1 MPAIARTLLS
11 LHFFIIPTGVV
22 TVNVLRCAAATL
34 ACAALLVAPLAAQGG
49 GGAPRPTGVPGI
61 ATVDTTGVGALIDQG
76 MNKSQVMKN
85 LQYLTDVIGPRL
97 TGSPAVRAANDWTMK
112 QFQGYG
118 LDAHLE
124 QWNFGGTWERGPMW
138 MRLTAPRAHDVAAAS
153 WAWTPGTGGK
163 PVTGPVVR
171 IDASTPESL
180 AVNKGKVKGA
190 WVMLRAPAVVWNN
203 DGPPMSAADS
213 QRQRDFFRTFQQQA
227 PRDSAAR
234 ARQQQFN
241 ADQPFLLRDAGAL
254 GILLDAGKEQDLLNM
269 SGSPTRVLPLPQVVV
284 AHEAYAMF
292 DRLLGLGMTPQ
303 VQASVQNTL
312 NMKDSVPQWN
322 TVAEI
327 RGTDHPGQVVI
338 VGAHLDSWDL
348 GTGATD
354 NGTGSMA
361 TLEAARIIA
370 QSGLKPKRTIR
381 FVLFTGEEEGLIGS
395 RKYAEQHAAEADS
408 IQAVIVLDN
417 GAGAVTG
424 QALQGRPELFGLW
437 RAILAPVHDF
447 NADTVTDA
455 SKGGTDHLSFLPY
468 GVPGFNFNQIS
479 RGYNHTHHSQSDTWD
494 KAIDWDLR
502 QASMVM
508 AVSAFELANLPGMIP
523 RGTRATPPVV
533 AATKVSPELLKT
545 NR

>member
-1 MPAIARTLLS
+1 MNL
-11 LHFFIIPTGVV
+11 
-22 TVNVLRCAAATL
+22 LRCAAAAL
-34 ACAALLVAPLAAQGG
+34 AGAALAVTPLVAQGG
-49 GGAPRPTGVPGI
+49 GGGPRPTGVPGI
-61 ATVDTTGVGALIDQG
+61 STVDTSGVGALVDQG
-76 MNKSQVMKN
+76 MNQSQVMKN

-112 QFQGYG
+112 QFQAYG
-118 LDAHLE
+118 LAAHLE
-124 QWNFGGTWERGPMW
+124 SWNFGGTWERGPMW
-138 MRLTAPRAHDVAAAS
+138 MRMTAPRAHDVVAAS
-153 WAWTPGTGGK
+153 WAWTPGTGAK
-163 PVTGPVVR
+163 PASGPVVR

-180 AVNKGKVKGA
+180 AVYKTRIKGA
-190 WVMLRAPAVVWNN
+190 WVMLRGPANVWNN

-213 QRQRDFFRTFQQQA
+213 QRQRAAFRGFPQGA

-234 ARQQQFN
+234 ARQQQFT

-269 SGSPTRVLPLPQVVV
+269 SGSPTRVMPLPQVVV
-284 AHEAYAMF
+284 SHEEYAMF
-292 DRLLGLGMTPQ
+292 DRLLGLGIAPQ
-303 VQASVQNTL
+303 LQASIQNTL

-327 RGTDHPGQVVI
+327 RGTELPGQVVI

-370 QSGLKPKRTIR
+370 QSGLKPRRTIR

-395 RKYAEQHAAEADS
+395 RKYAEQHAGEADS

-417 GAGAVTG
+417 GAGAITG

-437 RAILAPVHDF
+437 RAILAPVRDL
-447 NADTVTDA
+447 NADEVTDA

-468 GVPGFNFNQIS
+468 GVPGFNFNQIT

-502 QASMVM
+502 QASTVM

-523 RGTRATPPVV
+523 RGQRTTPPVV
-533 AATKVSPELLKT
+533 AATKVSPELLKA